1 MVNWSEYLESV
12 RLTYAKWWKV
22 YTFTDV
28 VGRRQVEQE
37 ALIPLWNFDLQVQ
50 TIKPRD
56 EQQKQQEKI
65 EYYSVLEGLRKYKS
79 DHLLLVGKPGSGKS
93 TALLKLL
100 LEEAERPLPQ
110 TLPEAEIEEL
120 APHSLALKGAGGLGQ
135 IPVLVEL
142 RYYETSII
150 DLIRNF
156 CKRHRL
162 WLENAEIEK
171 LLFQGKFLLLVDG
184 LNELPSEEARQ
195 NLQAFRQDHRQTPM
209 IFTTRDLGIGGD
221 LDIGKKLEMQP
232 LTETQM
238 QDFVCAYLP
247 EQGEEMLKQ
256 LGTRLQEFGQT
267 PLLLSMLCS
276 VFVQNQ
282 NKVPSNLGSVFR
294 LFTKNFNEKPI
305 SEDFPLWSSRLLQQL
320 AWVMTQGTTRTDLKV
335 AIPRS
340 EVEEIL
346 TEFFQKEK
354 FDRPRDRSLKWLRDL
369 LNHHLI
375 QLGANDQI
383 EFRHQLIQEY
393 YTAEYLLKQLPKL
406 SDDCL
411 KRDYLN
417 YLKWTEP
424 LALMAELIENEV
436 QAVRVVK
443 LALEVDWQLGARLA
457 GEVKSKWHEQTVN
470 LIADLKLPQL
480 LEIRLLGITKSEQA
494 AAGLIK
500 LLEQPD
506 SHVRSR
512 AADALGKI
520 KSQKAITGLIQ
531 LLEDPESHVCESAAY
546 ALGEIK
552 SEQAIPGLIKLSENT
567 KYYVR
572 SDVVYLLEQIKS
584 EQAISGLIKF
594 LEDQDSVVRRS
605 AASALGRIKSEQAIS
620 GLIKFL
626 EDQDSVV
633 RRSAASALGRI
644 KSEQAISGLIKL
656 LEDQDSVV
664 RRIAASAL
672 GEIKSE
678 QAIPGLI
685 KLLEDQDSVV
695 RRIAASALG
704 EIKSEQAISGLIKLL
719 EDQDSVVRRI
729 AASALGEIKSEQAIP
744 GLIKLLKDQ
753 DFFVRRSA
761 TSALGKIK
769 SEQAIPGLIQ
779 ISEDPGY
786 FAIRSS
792 ADALAETQPEQVPG
806 LIELLK
812 DPESDIRLITA
823 SILEKIESE
832 QAIPNLIELL
842 EDPEFDIRLIEYAL
856 EQVKPEQAIPGLIKL
871 LENTKSDIRRKA
883 AFILGEIESEQ
894 VIPDLIELLILDR
907 FVIANNGD
915 TFDIGIEVIKTIQ
928 EHFKF
933 YNPLLKNMS
942 LRSQLI
948 DFLLNSSILNTE
960 RERQTLLL
968 YFGYDSLMKKI
979 TLAGTPLD
987 FTVNLIQVL
996 EMEGRDTLLKFIDNL
1011 ANSDF
1016 LGIENKEKLTRLSAD
1031 IRAITAEN
1039 WRSEFIGAQLQLKS
1053 EPISII
1059 KPNISTTLINILH
1072 LSDLHFSNSQ
1082 QAQLWSNQLAE
1093 DLRHDLNIPHLDA
1106 LILSGDIA
1114 NFSTPEEYQAA
1125 EEFIVN
1131 LSQDL
1136 PLKPEQIIIVPGNHD
1151 LNWKIAKQAYQ
1162 LFDREEYESM
1172 SENSIKL
1179 NEIGSKSLTEAQ
1191 RKRLEQRQNTL
1202 QTQWQLTMDK
1212 LTQLRTDYA
1221 IQAGTTVKFQLQQ
1234 EIQSEETQLLQ
1245 LDAELKQIE
1254 QNLSL
1259 DTRFSPV
1266 KTSSKR
1272 ELKEGHYI
1280 EESATVIRVRDE
1292 EKYKQRFANFSN
1304 FYQAIKNQPY
1314 PLEYRQQYT
1323 LDYLPSQN
1331 ILILGLNSAWQLDH
1345 HYKSRASINMD
1356 ALSNALT
1363 DIRRHPEYKNCI
1375 KIAVWHHPLDSAWED
1390 RIKDKG
1396 FMEQLAVAGF
1406 RFFLHGHI
1414 HKAETSLYRYD
1425 MSQGG
1430 RKCVDAKRLVV
1441 RHRICAG
1448 TFGAPTKE
1456 LIPAYPWQ
1464 YNLLQFESDKLTVR
1478 TRRREEEN
1486 GAWKP
1491 DARWGQGAGKS
1502 SLDLYTIEL

>member
-12 RLTYAKWWKV
+12 RQTYAQWWKV

-28 VGRRQVEQE
+28 VGHRQVEQE
-37 ALIPLWNFDLQVQ
+37 APLWNFDLQVQ

-56 EQQKQQEKI
+56 EQREQQEKI
-65 EYYSVLEGLRKYKS
+65 EQYSVLEGLRKYKS
-79 DHLLLVGKPGSGKS
+79 DHVLLVGKPGSGKS
-93 TALLKLL
+93 TALLRLL
-100 LEEAERPLPQ
+100 LEEAER
-110 TLPEAEIEEL
+110 EEL
-120 APHSLALKGAGGLGQ
+120 APHSLALKGVGGLGQ

-142 RYYETSII
+142 RYYQTSII

-162 WLENAEIEK
+162 LFKNAEIEE
-171 LLFQGKFLLLVDG
+171 LLFQGQFLLLVDG
-184 LNELPSEEARQ
+184 LNELPSEEARR
-195 NLQAFRQDHRQTPM
+195 NLQAFRQDYRQTPM

-221 LDIGKKLEMQP
+221 LDISKKLEMQP

-238 QDFVCAYLP
+238 QEFVCAYLP

-267 PLLLSMLCS
+267 PLLLWMLCS

-294 LFTKNFNEKPI
+294 LFTQSYNEKLKRDIPV
-305 SEDFPLWSSRLLQQL
+305 SVEFRRWSSRLLQQL
-320 AWVMTQGTTRTDLKV
+320 AWVMTKGTTRTDLNV

-340 EVEEIL
+340 EAEELL
-346 TEFFQKEK
+346 TKFLNEEK
-354 FDRPRDRSLKWLRDL
+354 FDRPRDRSLELLQDL

-393 YTAEYLLKQLPKL
+393 YTAEYLLKLLPKL

-424 LALMAELIENEV
+424 LSLMAELIENEA

-457 GEVKSKWHEQTVN
+457 GEVKSEWQEQTVN

-480 LEIRLLGITKSEQA
+480 LEIRLFGITKSSQA
-494 AAGLIK
+494 IRVLIK
-500 LLEQPD
+500 FLEHPESDIRNTTISLLE
-506 SHVRSR
+506 
-512 AADALGKI
+512 KI
-520 KSQKAITGLIQ
+520 KS
-531 LLEDPESHVCESAAY
+531 EE
-546 ALGEIK
+546 
-552 SEQAIPGLIKLSENT
+552 AIPGLIKLLEHPEA
-567 KYYVR
+567 YVR
-572 SDVVYLLEQIKS
+572 GRAAYALEKIKS
-584 EQAISGLIKF
+584 PQAISGLIKTLKHPKSDARTIAVSALLGKTKSSQVISDLIGTRKYPKHDLRSRSADTLGRIKSAQVVNGLIEL
-594 LEDQDSVVRRS
+594 LEDPDYSVRTNAIYSLGKIKSARIVSKLIKLLEDPESYVRLS
-605 AASALGRIKSEQAIS
+605 AASALGK
-620 GLIKFL
+620 
-626 EDQDSVV
+626 
-633 RRSAASALGRI
+633 
-644 KSEQAISGLIKL
+644 
-656 LEDQDSVV
+656 
-664 RRIAASAL
+664 
-672 GEIKSE
+672 IKSE

-685 KLLEDQDSVV
+685 KLLEDPKYYVCG
-695 RRIAASALG
+695 IAA
-704 EIKSEQAISGLIKLL
+704 
-719 EDQDSVVRRI
+719 
-729 AASALGEIKSEQAIP
+729 
-744 GLIKLLKDQ
+744 
-753 DFFVRRSA
+753 
-761 TSALGKIK
+761 SALGKIK
-769 SEQAIPGLIQ
+769 SEQAI
-779 ISEDPGY
+779 
-786 FAIRSS
+786 
-792 ADALAETQPEQVPG
+792 T
-806 LIELLK
+806 
-812 DPESDIRLITA
+812 
-823 SILEKIESE
+823 
-832 QAIPNLIELL
+832 
-842 EDPEFDIRLIEYAL
+842 
-856 EQVKPEQAIPGLIKL
+856 GLIKL
-871 LENTKSDIRRKA
+871 LKYPEFYVRSSA
-883 AFILGEIESEQ
+883 ASALGEIKSEKI
-894 VIPDLIELLILDR
+894 VIDLIKILNTDE

-915 TFDIGIEVIKTIQ
+915 TFNHAIQVIETIQ
-928 EHFKF
+928 EHYKF

-960 RERQTLLL
+960 RDRQTLLL
-968 YFGYDSLMKKI
+968 YFGYDSLIKKI
-979 TLAGTPLD
+979 TLAGTPQQ

-996 EMEGRDTLLKFIDNL
+996 ELEGRDTLLNFIDNL
-1011 ANSDF
+1011 AKSDF

-1039 WRSEFIGAQLQLKS
+1039 WRNEFIGAQLQLKS
-1053 EPISII
+1053 ETISII
-1059 KPNISTTLINILH
+1059 KQNISTTLMNILH

-1082 QAQLWSNQLAE
+1082 QAQIWSNQLAE
-1093 DLRHDLNIPHLDA
+1093 DLHNDLKIPHLDV

-1125 EEFIVN
+1125 EEFIVKFC
-1131 LSQDL
+1131 QDF

-1151 LNWKIAKQAYQ
+1151 LNWKMAKQAYQ
-1162 LFDREEYESM
+1162 LFDRDEYE
-1172 SENSIKL
+1172 
-1179 NEIGSKSLTEAQ
+1179 GQ
-1191 RKRLEQRQNTL
+1191 
-1202 QTQWQLTMDK
+1202 
-1212 LTQLRTDYA
+1212 
-1221 IQAGTTVKFQLQQ
+1221 
-1234 EIQSEETQLLQ
+1234 
-1245 LDAELKQIE
+1245 
-1254 QNLSL
+1254 
-1259 DTRFSPV
+1259 
-1266 KTSSKR
+1266 
-1272 ELKEGHYI
+1272 LKEGHYI
-1280 EESATVIRVRDE
+1280 QESTSVIRVRDE
-1292 EKYKQRFANFSN
+1292 EKYKQRFVNFSN

-1323 LDYLPSQN
+1323 LDHLPSQN

-1363 DIRRHPEYKNCI
+1363 DIRRHPEYKNCM
-1375 KIAVWHHPLDSAWED
+1375 KIAVWHHPLDSAWDD

-1406 RFFLHGHI
+1406 RLFLHGHI

-1425 MSQGG
+1425 MSKEG
-1430 RKCVDAKRLVV
+1430 RKCD
-1441 RHRICAG
+1441 RICAG

-1502 SLDLYTIEL
+1502 SLDSYSIEL